1 MMIKNA
7 LPLKLVIGST
17 ALVGMLALGSVAS
30 AVSMDD
36 FGSATLQSGSSGA
49 QVTNIQGTLNW
60 PACGGYTTLLDG
72 KFGPNTTSIVRAFQA
87 AHGLTADGVVG
98 PSTKMMLASCLNEQM
113 ALVIAQ
119 YR

>member
-36 FGSATLQSGSSGA
+36 FGTVTLRQGSSGA
-49 QVTNIQGTLNW
+49 QVLNVQGTLNW
-60 PACGGYTTLLDG
+60 PACGGYTVPMDG
-72 KFGPNTTSIVRAFQA
+72 RYGAQTRSVVASFQA
-87 AHGLTADGVVG
+87 SRGLAADGVIG
-98 PSTKMMLASCLNEQM
+98 SATKAALAACLNEQV
-113 ALVIAQ
+113 ALVAASH
-119 YR
+119 